1 MQFPFYTTSWFIILL
16 TETIVNLFFSAG
28 HIFSKFRES
37 DDFPESS
44 LGTDVTGATLG
55 IIGMG
60 RIGYKI
66 AKRAQGFEMKVLY
79 HNRNRR

>member
-1 MQFPFYTTSWFIILL
+1 M
-16 TETIVNLFFSAG
+16 NLFFSAG

-37 DDFPESS
+37 DDFTESS
-44 LGTDVTGATLG
+44 LGTDVSGSTLG

-66 AKRAQGFEMKVLY
+66 AKRAQGFEMKILY
-79 HNRNRR
+79 HNRSQR